1 LGQQWRDA
9 SELRASS
16 PGIKDAWTRH
26 PGRSVRQGRHHRE
39 GFHGGD
45 CDPASVNTAL
55 EQVTETL
62 GPVGVLQHGLLP
74 QKDFVRS
81 MLENTPAD
89 FVGPIEFSIYV
100 PVAAVHHRSL
110 LR

>member
-1 LGQQWRDA
+1 
-9 SELRASS
+9 
-16 PGIKDAWTRH
+16 
-26 PGRSVRQGRHHRE
+26 
-39 GFHGGD
+39 
-45 CDPASVNTAL
+45 
-55 EQVTETL
+55 VTETL